1 MGDEMG
7 GKLSLTEA
15 ADLLGIPK
23 PTLSRHRKQGKFS
36 AEKIGNAFHVEPS
49 ELARAYP
56 NKWASSQLDKSDTP
70 QMMSDD
76 TAEKDKEIAHLQA
89 LLEAKDENLKDLR
102 DQLRSVNA
110 RLEDHTKK
118 GGWFARMFR

>member
-1 MGDEMG
+1 MSDDMG

-23 PTLSRHRKQGKFS
+23 PTLSRHRKLGKFS
-36 AEKIGNAFHVEPS
+36 SDKIGNAYYVEPS

-56 NKWASSQLDKSDTP
+56 DKWASSQRDKSESR
-70 QMMSDD
+70 QMINDD
-76 TAEKDKEIAHLQA
+76 TVEKDKEIGHLQA

-102 DQLRSVNA
+102 DQLRAVNA

-118 GGWFARMFR
+118 GGWFARLFS

>member
-1 MGDEMG
+1 MGDNTG

-15 ADLLGIPK
+15 AELIGVPK

-36 AEKIGNAFHVEPS
+36 AEKIGNAYHVERA
-49 ELARAYP
+49 ELARAYSD
-56 NKWASSQLDKSDTP
+56 KWKASQSDVSKSP
-70 QMMSDD
+70 QVISDD
-76 TAEKDKEIAHLQA
+76 TTEKDNKIAALEA

-118 GGWFARMFR
+118 GGWFARLFR

>member
-1 MGDEMG
+1 MGDDIG

-15 ADLLGIPK
+15 AELLEVPK
-23 PTLSRHRKQGKFS
+23 PTISRHRKQGKFS
-36 AEKIGNAFHVEPS
+36 AEKIGNAYYVEPS

-56 NKWASSQLDKSDTP
+56 DKWASSQRDKSEP
-70 QMMSDD
+70 HQMMSDD

-118 GGWFARMFR
+118 GGWFSRLFG